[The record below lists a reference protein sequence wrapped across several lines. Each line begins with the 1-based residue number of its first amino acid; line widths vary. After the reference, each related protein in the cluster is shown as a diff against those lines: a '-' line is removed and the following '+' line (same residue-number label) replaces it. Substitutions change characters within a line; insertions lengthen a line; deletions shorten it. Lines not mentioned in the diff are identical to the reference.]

1 LLPLF
6 LVVVSACAA
15 MADDAS
21 AASCN
26 DVGDQRVKDCL
37 CSSVHRKRHH
47 FRHRVWSGIF
57 PAEGDF
63 IPDPHYLCSMDGM
76 FPEPVN
82 EVISDKESRYAIVDV
97 NPFFN
102 DKSSEVLLLVKWHDE
117 VFEYSLKFPKHK
129 GVRAILGQPTP
140 PPARVFPY
148 KTGLAVLV
156 NLFGPAKGAYV
167 LPLPLRTETALEL
180 VRFGTPE
187 FAEIVDAFRSVA
199 QDRTTKDQ
207 FCKTTNDFAAFYEKY
222 SGPCD
227 GGVKDAPEIE
237 RNFAR
242 FWLEN

>member
-180 VRFGTPE
+180 VRFGTPNLRRLWMPSDPSHK
-187 FAEIVDAFRSVA
+187 IA
-199 QDRTTKDQ
+199 QPKI
-207 FCKTTNDFAAFYEKY
+207 
-222 SGPCD
+222 S
-227 GGVKDAPEIE
+227 
-237 RNFAR
+237 FAR
-242 FWLEN
+242 RQTISLPSTKNTLDHATGV